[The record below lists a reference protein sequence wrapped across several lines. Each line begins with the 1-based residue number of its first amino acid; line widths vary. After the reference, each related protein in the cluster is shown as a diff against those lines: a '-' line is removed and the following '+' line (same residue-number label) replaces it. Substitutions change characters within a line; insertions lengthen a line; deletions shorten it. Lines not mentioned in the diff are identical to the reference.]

1 VCLVGLTWVVVW
13 CYYLVVVK
21 GEGRDMNDKTVES
34 TLFIYIATSD
44 YGVVHN
50 GILIMDGQDIYRVHQ
65 YHIVFEQGTLNITP
79 VCDGTVCAY
88 TMTDNE
94 GVTNEIGVL
103 ESYDDFIDLFNGCIM
118 SFGGVIR

>member
-1 VCLVGLTWVVVW
+1 MS
-13 CYYLVVVK
+13 
-21 GEGRDMNDKTVES
+21 DDIVES
-34 TLFIYIATSD
+34 TLFNDIATTD
-44 YGVVHN
+44 YGVVRN

-65 YHIVFEQGTLNITP
+65 YHIVFEQTTLDITP
-79 VCDGTVCAY
+79 VNDGMVCAY

-103 ESYDDFIDLFNGCIM
+103 KSYDDFIDLFNGCIM